1 MTVPRNVNRLRGAKA
16 LGRAPGT
23 VTAVTLHDWRV
34 TGAAQTRADLVASI
48 VNKQFPTAGSRAALL
63 REAREL
69 AHPRAG
75 ALVTIQSWVPE
86 GARSNKERR
95 LARALAKLSIIVVL
109 NYRIG
114 PYRFDLVHVG
124 ARLFI
129 EFDSKHFHADIR
141 AFRSDRARRNIAVQ
155 GLGVPPVPRIST
167 SIGASMWWS
176 RRWPPPSASGWAG
189 RGPSPTGI
197 GRHVGSFTTTCAGRP
212 GSPLRVR

>member
-86 GARSNKERR
+86 GARSNTERR

-141 AFRSDRARRNIAVQ
+141 AFRSDRARRNIAVRKDW
-155 GLGVPPVPRIST
+155 GFLRYHGYRHRSALRCGGRGDGRHHPR
-167 SIGASMWWS
+167 ADE
-176 RRWPPPSASGWAG
+176 RAAG
-189 RGPSPTGI
+189 RV
-197 GRHVGSFTTTCAGRP
+197 RLGSDTKLGALRRPALAGRE
-212 GSPLRVR
+212 VHCA